1 VTQGVRHLA
10 TANTQT
16 TPPCGT
22 SFCHPTICRCAAGRF
37 PAPEV
42 PKPAAN
48 LTGYS
53 RKPELDIL
61 QLDGDCSSAD
71 IEERPCGRNLE
82 NGATPAAAGAKE
94 SGMIVK
100 TILAAKGCEVVS
112 IEPTADLVAAATL
125 LTTRRI
131 GVLVIVDAGGRL
143 VGMLSERDI
152 MRVLAESAG
161 AALQLPVAQVMTRNV
176 STCGVNDTVSSILK
190 RMTTGKFRHMPVL
203 DNDLLVGLVS
213 IGDIGKQQMEIL
225 HDHVR
230 QLDEYIDH
238 ISLMKL

>member
-1 VTQGVRHLA
+1 
-10 TANTQT
+10 
-16 TPPCGT
+16 
-22 SFCHPTICRCAAGRF
+22 
-37 PAPEV
+37 
-42 PKPAAN
+42 
-48 LTGYS
+48 
-53 RKPELDIL
+53 
-61 QLDGDCSSAD
+61 
-71 IEERPCGRNLE
+71 
-82 NGATPAAAGAKE
+82 
-94 SGMIVK
+94 MIVK
-100 TILAAKGCEVVS
+100 TILAAKGGEVVS
-112 IEPTADLVAAATL
+112 IEPTADLVAAAKL

-131 GVLVIVDAGGRL
+131 GVLVVVDDGGRL
-143 VGMLSERDI
+143 FGMLSERDI

-161 AALQLPVAQVMTRNV
+161 AALQLSVAQAMTRNV

-203 DNDLLVGLVS
+203 DNDLLVGPVS